1 MASKEGRSVKRHD
14 NMTGQKKRRQERLT
28 RQKSQREDAAMR
40 ARQLVEG
47 KAPVDESS
55 APTHEREESDCDHA
69 ATAEVTMAGG
79 APSPDVETDSAD
91 DASEAM
97 GLEGRRRRRS
107 RRRTRV
113 DLYATELTVPEW
125 MIGVPDDLASQWYVV
140 PRPQGK
146 RCLVV
151 ANAGSVTAR
160 IRNGTRLEKFRSRIP
175 GGGRSAGEGSG
186 HYTILDCILH
196 KGPAG
201 SHRRTWTYYVVDCM
215 CWNGHAVYDC
225 TTEFRLF
232 WLQSKLSEV
241 GADVLSYD
249 NERRILPLP
258 CFPATPEGIATVY
271 AEQFGFVKDCLLFL
285 NQESHYQAGVSPL
298 ALLWKDPHC
307 SAYFI
312 ESRSAGDEQVASLV
326 LGSAGE
332 LNTSDDP
339 PMKLGTLSSEEL
351 QRHNLRLG
359 DSVRCAITGLIVGS
373 DPEDGGAP
381 IVTGAGVE
389 LRGYGGQARAGA
401 DSWSK
406 IIFQYQA
413 RTDPLQVGELI
424 TEAARSAAVESGVD
438 QAAAAE
444 KARALVARLVRTAEL
459 AGGAEAAAA
468 ASVAA
473 SAASAMASEASTQ
486 MTAAYATSTEDAHG
500 GRRMVEI
507 SMDPCAYIH
516 EDREGSEDREELR
529 IDPADGQAYS
539 FASFVDVYG
548 SYAEQH
554 WSAAPKCSTGDHV
567 SQDAEALMDEVL

>member
-1 MASKEGRSVKRHD
+1 VKRHD
-14 NMTGQKKRRQERLT
+14 NMTGQKKRRHERLL
-28 RQKSQREDAAMR
+28 RQKSQREDAAIR

-47 KAPVDESS
+47 NAPVDERS
-55 APTHEREESDCDHA
+55 APTHERDASDCDHA

-79 APSPDVETDSAD
+79 APSPSVETDSTD
-91 DASEAM
+91 GASGSM
-97 GLEGRRRRRS
+97 GLERRRRRRS
-107 RRRTRV
+107 RRRTQV

-201 SHRRTWTYYVVDCM
+201 SHRRAWTYYVVDCM

-241 GADVLSYD
+241 GADVVSHD

-258 CFPATPEGIATVY
+258 CFPATPEGIATAY

-312 ESRSAGDEQVASLV
+312 ESRSAGDEQLASLV
-326 LGSAGE
+326 LGAAGE
-332 LNTSDDP
+332 FNTSDDP
-339 PMKLGTLSSEEL
+339 PMNLGTPSSKEL
-351 QRHNLRLG
+351 QHHNLQPG
-359 DSVRCAITGLIVGS
+359 DSVRCAITGLVVGS
-373 DPEDGGAP
+373 DPEDGGAQ
-381 IVTGAGVE
+381 IVTGAAVE

-401 DSWSK
+401 DNWSK

-413 RTDPLQVGELI
+413 RTDPLQVGELV
-424 TEAARSAAVESGVD
+424 TEAARSTAAESGVD
-438 QAAAAE
+438 SAAATEA
-444 KARALVARLVRTAEL
+444 ARALVARLVRIAEL

-473 SAASAMASEASTQ
+473 AAASAMASEGPTQ
-486 MTAAYATSTEDAHG
+486 MTVAGATNEDPHG
-500 GRRMVEI
+500 GRRMVEMA
-507 SMDPCAYIH
+507 MDPCAYID
-516 EDREGSEDREELR
+516 EGREGSEGSDELR
-529 IDPADGQAYS
+529 IDPADGQAYN

-548 SYAEQH
+548 SFAEQH
-554 WSAAPKCSTGDHV
+554 WSAAPTSRGSSSSTVGHV
-567 SQDAEALMDEVL
+567 LQDYETFMDEVR